1 MADKGKT
8 VVRTVPPPLPSPA
21 TGSAN
26 PASSLQALWPYI
38 SPALDHM
45 FTAPAEDEDPAR
57 APAIDVG
64 WYSGIHSNVYN
75 YCTAQSAT
83 ADSLSGADL
92 YTQLDR
98 YFAATARDVLLAAP
112 AADASPPSAL
122 ALPRFLGPAFARY
135 NAAARAAGRLLHYLD
150 RHYVKRAVDED
161 RGWLRA
167 ADAFAGAPP
176 PPGLPRAELAARL
189 RAYRLIVLKSWGWD
203 EGEGDAAARA
213 LAEAAA
219 EAGSAPDR
227 VVPVNAMALR
237 RFRTEVVDPLLAVP
251 KAKGKKK
258 GKKRPGA
265 DPRGRLAR
273 AVKALLE
280 PENEEQENVQPAENG
295 QGKAGGGN
303 STAAQ
308 GSSAGMQG
316 SGSASASGSVAAGSS
331 ARASGSGSGISASGS
346 SSSSCSN
353 SCIRPAP
360 CSDEERLRLA
370 QDLANMLRLVG
381 VRPDH
386 PLRKKLDGFVRAR
399 ATAKVYPTSKL
410 TPKLMPVDIN
420 GPARGVTWVVAN
432 CLDPPGVRFPL
443 NASRRDNHLFSVG
456 AGPTGASLALSLL
469 KSGVSVR
476 LIDKLPQPRVG
487 QKGNGIQP
495 RTIEVLNLLGVI
507 DDFWKRSIN
516 LKKLR
521 LYEMPGATKVA
532 KEIALEPVV
541 DPAPDKPWPNLR
553 VMGQDRFEA
562 LLFEHLAKH
571 GCGIE
576 RGTELRS
583 FTQDADKVTT
593 ELVKADGSIEKA
605 EFEFLVG
612 CDGGHST
619 VRHGLGLA
627 FLGETLHEKPMM
639 LGDIEVKG
647 LDDKYWH
654 MFDSNMG
661 GAANGETAHTY
672 CLFRTSEVPGLAT
685 VMAGGENASDKLD
698 TRDGIIEHFLNL
710 TGRKDVEF
718 GELKC
723 ASWWRPNIRMVDSLG
738 EGRVFVAGDAAH
750 THSPTGAQGMNSS
763 IQDGLALVHKKLAPL
778 SLLDTYT
785 SERLPV
791 IAAMLQKTTE
801 LYNKTSKAF
810 KEHGAAYAKASDAMW
825 ERKSELQ
832 QLGVNYR
839 GSDIVLDERNSAKD
853 GVPSAYGSGAGGLR
867 AGDRAPSAP
876 LRGAGVGKLF
886 DVLDSAR
893 HTVLV
898 FTVDEGK
905 AKAVVDVVKALPS
918 GVAQTVVIVPQGKTL
933 DISGVQVVED
943 AEGHA
948 YRTYQV
954 GDEPTTF
961 VVRPDGAIGAIV
973 FEAEGVAGYFAKILG
988 V

>member
-45 FTAPAEDEDPAR
+45 FAAPAEDEDPAR

-98 YFAATARDVLLAAP
+98 YFSATARDVLLAAP
-112 AADASPPSAL
+112 AADASPPAAL

-189 RAYRLIVLKSWGWD
+189 RAYRLTVLKSWGWD
-203 EGEGDAAARA
+203 EDQGDAAARA

-280 PENEEQENVQPAENG
+280 PENEEQENVQPAEDG
-295 QGKAGGGN
+295 QGEAGGGG
-303 STAAQ
+303 SGAAQ
-308 GSSAGMQG
+308 GSSVGMQG
-316 SGSASASGSVAAGSS
+316 SGGASASGSVAAGSS
-331 ARASGSGSGISASGS
+331 ARASGSSGGISASGS
-346 SSSSCSN
+346 SSSSCSA
-353 SCIRPAP
+353 SCTRSAP

-386 PLRKKLDGFVRAR
+386 PLRKKLDGFV
-399 ATAKVYPTSKL
+399 L
-410 TPKLMPVDIN
+410 TVHTKTFPSVVSDSAESLKSDHRHRCLFRLASIN
-420 GPARGVTWVVAN
+420 GVVVTWVVAN

-443 NASRRDNHLFSVG
+443 NVG
-456 AGPTGASLALSLL
+456 AGPTGSSLALSLL
-469 KSGVSVR
+469 KSGVPVR

-495 RTIEVLNLLGVI
+495 RTIEVLNLLGVL

-516 LKKLR
+516 LKKVR
-521 LYEMPGATKVA
+521 LYEMPGAMKVA

-541 DPAPDKPWPNLR
+541 DPTPDKPWPNLR

-562 LLFEHLAKH
+562 LLYEHLAKY
-571 GCGIE
+571 GCEVE
-576 RGTELRS
+576 RGTELRG
-583 FTQDADKVTT
+583 FTQDADKVTA
-593 ELVKADGSIEKA
+593 ELVKADGSTEHA
-605 EFEFLVG
+605 DFEFLVG

-647 LDDKYWH
+647 LDDSYWH

-685 VMAGGENASDKLD
+685 VMAGGENASDRLD

-763 IQDGLALVHKKLAPL
+763 IQDGLSLVHKKLAPL
-778 SLLDTYT
+778 SLLSTYT

-810 KEHGAAYAKASDAMW
+810 KAHGAAYAAASDEMW

-839 GSDIVLDERNSAKD
+839 GSHIVLDERNPARD
-853 GVPSAYGSGAGGLR
+853 AIPSAYGSGAGGLR

-876 LRGAGVGKLF
+876 LRGEGVEKLF
-886 DVLDSAR
+886 DVLDSVR
-893 HTVLV
+893 HTALV
-898 FTVDEGK
+898 FTADETK
-905 AKAVVDVVKALPS
+905 ARSVVDAVKALPES
-918 GVAQTVVIVPQGKTL
+918 VAQTVVIAPQGQIQ
-933 DISGVQVVED
+933 DIPGVRVVED
-943 AEGHA
+943 VEGHA

-954 GDEPTTF
+954 GDESTTF

-973 FEAEGVAGYFAKILG
+973 PEAEGVARYFAKIFG

>member
-45 FTAPAEDEDPAR
+45 FTTPAEDEDPAR

-203 EGEGDAAARA
+203 EVEGDAAARA

-251 KAKGKKK
+251 KGKGKKK
-258 GKKRPGA
+258 AKKRQGA

-280 PENEEQENVQPAENG
+280 PENEEQENVQPTEDV
-295 QGKAGGGN
+295 QGEAGGGG
-303 STAAQ
+303 SVAAQ
-308 GSSAGMQG
+308 GSSVGMQG

-331 ARASGSGSGISASGS
+331 ARASGSGGGVSASSS
-346 SSSSCSN
+346 SSSSCST

-399 ATAKVYPTSKL
+399 ATAKVLGTWSKECHHILEMPL
-410 TPKLMPVDIN
+410 TNQFVSIN
-420 GPARGVTWVVAN
+420 GVVVTWVVAN
-432 CLDPPGVRFPL
+432 CLDPPGV
-443 NASRRDNHLFSVG
+443 G
-456 AGPTGASLALSLL
+456 AGPTGSSLALSLL

-495 RTIEVLNLLGVI
+495 RTIEVLNLLGVL

-516 LKKLR
+516 LKRLR

-532 KEIALEPVV
+532 KEIALEPIV
-541 DPAPDKPWPNLR
+541 DPTPDKPWPNLR

-562 LLFEHLAKH
+562 LLYEHLAKH
-571 GCGIE
+571 GCEVE

-583 FTQDADKVTT
+583 FTQDADKVTA
-593 ELVKADGSIEKA
+593 ELVKADDSVEHA
-605 EFEFLVG
+605 DFEFLVG

-647 LDDKYWH
+647 LDDAYWH

-763 IQDGLALVHKKLAPL
+763 IQDGFNLAWKLALVHKKLASLNLL
-778 SLLDTYT
+778 STYT

-853 GVPSAYGSGAGGLR
+853 AMPSAYGSGAGGLR
-867 AGDRAPSAP
+867 AGDRAPCAP
-876 LRGAGVGKLF
+876 LRGEGVQKLF
-886 DVLDSAR
+886 DVLDSMR

-898 FTVDEGK
+898 FTADEGK
-905 AKAVVDVVKALPS
+905 AKAVVDAVKALPD
-918 GVAQTVVIVPQGKTL
+918 GVAQTTVIVPQGKAL
-933 DISGVQVVED
+933 NIPGVKVVED
-943 AEGHA
+943 VEGHA

-954 GDEPTTF
+954 GGEPAAF

-973 FEAEGVAGYFAKILG
+973 FEAEGVARYFAKILG

>member
-258 GKKRPGA
+258 GKKRAGA

-280 PENEEQENVQPAENG
+280 PENEEQENVQPTEDG
-295 QGKAGGGN
+295 QGEAGGG
-303 STAAQ
+303 SSAAAQ
-308 GSSAGMQG
+308 GSSVGMQG

-331 ARASGSGSGISASGS
+331 ARASGSGGGVSASGS

-353 SCIRPAP
+353 TCIRPAP

-370 QDLANMLRLVG
+370 QDLANMLRLIG

-386 PLRKKLDGFVRAR
+386 PLRKKLDGFQFV
-399 ATAKVYPTSKL
+399 S
-410 TPKLMPVDIN
+410 IN
-420 GPARGVTWVVAN
+420 GVVVTWVVAN
-432 CLDPPGVRFPL
+432 CLDPPGV
-443 NASRRDNHLFSVG
+443 G
-456 AGPTGASLALSLL
+456 AGPTGSSLALSLL

-495 RTIEVLNLLGVI
+495 RTIEVLNLLGVL

-532 KEIALEPVV
+532 KEIALEPIV
-541 DPAPDKPWPNLR
+541 DPTPDKPWPNLR

-562 LLFEHLAKH
+562 LLYEHLAKH
-571 GCGIE
+571 GCEVE

-583 FTQDADKVTT
+583 FTQDADKVTA
-593 ELVKADGSIEKA
+593 ELVKAGGSVETA
-605 EFEFLVG
+605 DFEFLVG

-647 LDDKYWH
+647 LDDAYWH

-661 GAANGETAHTY
+661 GASNGETAHTY

-738 EGRVFVAGDAAH
+738 EGRVLVAGDAAH

-763 IQDGLALVHKKLAPL
+763 IQDGFNLAWKFALVHKKLASLNLL
-778 SLLDTYT
+778 STYT

-853 GVPSAYGSGAGGLR
+853 AIPSAYGSGAGGLR

-876 LRGAGVGKLF
+876 LRGDGIEKLF
-886 DVLDSAR
+886 DVLDSTR

-898 FTVDEGK
+898 FTADETK
-905 AKAVVDVVKALPS
+905 VKSVVDAVKALPS
-918 GVAQTVVIVPQGKTL
+918 GVAKTVAIVPQGKTL
-933 DISGVQVVED
+933 DIPGVQVVD
-943 AEGHA
+943 DVEGHA

-973 FEAEGVAGYFAKILG
+973 LEAEGVARYFAKIFG

>member
-38 SPALDHM
+38 SAALDHM

-280 PENEEQENVQPAENG
+280 PENEEQENVQPTGDG
-295 QGKAGGGN
+295 QGEAGGGG
-303 STAAQ
+303 SAAAQ
-308 GSSAGMQG
+308 GSSIGMQG

-331 ARASGSGSGISASGS
+331 ARASGSGSGTAAGS
-346 SSSSCSN
+346 SSSGSCSN

-386 PLRKKLDGFVRAR
+386 PLRKKLDGFFV
-399 ATAKVYPTSKL
+399 S
-410 TPKLMPVDIN
+410 IN
-420 GPARGVTWVVAN
+420 GVVVTWVVAN

-443 NASRRDNHLFSVG
+443 NASRRHNVG
-456 AGPTGASLALSLL
+456 AGPTGSSLALSLL

-495 RTIEVLNLLGVI
+495 RTIEVLNLLGVL

-532 KEIALEPVV
+532 KEIALEPIV
-541 DPAPDKPWPNLR
+541 DPTPDKPWPNLR

-562 LLFEHLAKH
+562 LLYEHLAKH
-571 GCGIE
+571 GCEVE

-583 FTQDADKVTT
+583 FTQDADKVTA
-593 ELVKADGSIEKA
+593 ELVKAGGSVETA
-605 EFEFLVG
+605 DFEFLVG
-612 CDGGHST
+612 CDGGHSN

-647 LDDKYWH
+647 LDDADWH

-661 GAANGETAHTY
+661 GAANGGTAHTY

-710 TGRKDVEF
+710 TGRKDVDF

-778 SLLDTYT
+778 SLLNTYT

-810 KEHGAAYAKASDAMW
+810 KEHGAAYAKASDEMW

-839 GSDIVLDERNSAKD
+839 GSDIVLDERNPGMDAI
-853 GVPSAYGSGAGGLR
+853 PSAYGSGAGGLR

-876 LRGAGVGKLF
+876 LRGEGVEKLF
-886 DVLDSAR
+886 DVLDSTR

-898 FTVDEGK
+898 FTADEGK
-905 AKAVVDVVKALPS
+905 VKSVVDTVKALPS
-918 GVAQTVVIVPQGKTL
+918 GVAQTAVIVPQGETL
-933 DISGVQVVED
+933 GIPGVKVVED
-943 AEGHA
+943 VEGHA
-948 YRTYQV
+948 YCTYQV
-954 GDEPTTF
+954 EDKATTF
-961 VVRPDGAIGAIV
+961 VVRPDGVIGAIV
-973 FEAEGVAGYFAKILG
+973 LEAEGVVRYFAKIFN